1 VTLYRL
7 ELRFWGRV
15 PTIRHY
21 AAQTPDAAR
30 LFATQD
36 GHVVDTVRDT
46 KTQEIL
52 WEKGS

>member
-1 VTLYRL
+1 MTLYRI
-7 ELRFWGRV
+7 ELHWWGRTPV
-15 PTIRHY
+15 VRHY
-21 AAQTPDAAR
+21 SAQSPEDAR

-36 GHVVDTVRDT
+36 GHTVDIVRDT